1 RWAFG
6 AMQIMKGRWSWMV
19 HKGPLTA
26 GQRFHFL
33 TGWFSWFADALHMVF
48 TLMAL
53 GWTAGMLLAPT
64 VFSLPMRLFL
74 IPVMGFFVAKAVFG
88 VVLYRARVP
97 CSWRDTLMAS
107 IASMGLSHAIAR
119 GIWMGLI
126 KQKTAFVRTAKSRRL
141 GGGAAG
147 ALGPVREELLMSI
160 ALVLAII
167 GMAIDFGSHY
177 VEGELWMVI
186 LGAQALPYL
195 SALVG
200 ALVAHFSREHPAEVP
215 AAQNAFSRE
224 KSAHAPEPIEARTAA
239 G

>member
-1 RWAFG
+1 WAFG
-6 AMQIMKGRWSWMV
+6 AMQILKGRWGWMV
-19 HKGPLTA
+19 RKGPLTA

-64 VFSLPMRLFL
+64 IFSLPMRLFL
-74 IPVMGFFVAKAVFG
+74 IPVMGFFFAKALFG
-88 VVLYRARVP
+88 IVLYRARVP
-97 CSWRDTLMAS
+97 CGWRDTLMAA

-141 GGGAAG
+141 SGGAAG

-160 ALVLAII
+160 ALILAII
-167 GMAIDFGSHY
+167 GMGLDFGTHY
-177 VEGELWMVI
+177 IEGELWMVI
-186 LGAQALPYL
+186 LGAQAVPYL

-200 ALVAHFSREHPAEVP
+200 ALVAHYSHDRPAEAPQAQP
-215 AAQNAFSRE
+215 ASSQA
-224 KSAHAPEPIEARTAA
+224 APTRTPEAVEASTAA
-239 G
+239 T